1 MKSTVHTRT
10 RLLGTTVLA
19 GVGLLLASV
28 PAVAQESMETVT
40 VTGYRAS
47 LESSANAKRASIG
60 FSEAVFAEDI
70 AKFPDTNM
78 AESLNRIPGITLT
91 RDITGEGVT
100 VAIRGLG
107 TNFTKVTL
115 NNAAIAIAS
124 TGGTDSANNNREVD
138 LNMFPSELFTQLQV
152 DKTPRAEMLE
162 GGAAGN
168 VNMRTRRPFDK
179 EGLHFTY
186 SLGGI
191 QNSLTNGM
199 GGNGT
204 LVFSDTGHT
213 GIGDVGVLIGIT
225 GKTTYTYT
233 HGWEDGNAG
242 WNTPSVTNSTLCG
255 DSIGCD
261 ISGSTVSIGSNNMT
275 IPATIPNNVTI
286 PGYASGTTVDA
297 AMLRALNPSLDT
309 YSCASTETA
318 AACLANTNRTAMTK
332 LGNMLLPRLSRDM
345 YERGTRDRY
354 NGVASFEWRPSDNLH
369 FYLDMIAGRTFN
381 DIDRN
386 DLDLGVRAG
395 NSATPMIPVGTVVDS
410 NNVTLSTTLYNA
422 TWGLEARHY
431 VENGDFYSIN
441 PGMSWQVTDLLEVDF
456 QANVSR
462 SHFLRSS
469 PTVMFSTCSSD
480 HTNSSYGATTGYC
493 DAPTGGVIAYFDN
506 TSGYTYPKVTSN
518 LDWNDPDNYQWG
530 KGRVNM
536 QSEKRYTTTDGMHL
550 DVKYGGDEFAVR
562 VGAAYDHIF
571 RGIAAIDGS
580 KEWTIESCAGYAST
594 TCDGSAASLIPQ
606 SAVASYLTPG
616 PNGYVAVNYDKF
628 MKDSNFYNIYDT
640 AWSTVN
646 SRCQGTTSMW
656 FATSSNTAGISG
668 CYEERYVGLYGQVD
682 GKFAI
687 GDRDLN
693 YNVGLRWVETHQNII
708 SPTLASSNTPT
719 YDGVSL
725 GSTNYYTFAGAKN
738 TYQAFLPSVNVVYH
752 FADDVL
758 VRGSV
763 SRTMARP
770 DVSKMVSTVAFSD
783 TQASSIT
790 MGNPALKPYFSNN
803 IDLGMEYYTGGE
815 GYLSV
820 AAFHKS
826 ISGFWT
832 TVSASRTFSYL
843 SQWGITYSSLSDQQ
857 KINLNSRVG
866 CTDQS
871 SCASAP
877 LTVSQAVNS
886 AGIMSIDGLEFGYVQ
901 PLDFL
906 LEQYGFKG
914 LGVTGN
920 LTIVDQ
926 SSSGSAATHAQGV
939 APYTYNL
946 TGYYDN
952 DGIMARLSYVYT
964 ARMYG
969 SDSDAQ
975 GVCVLALPS
984 TVANSTTCT
993 TGAYLFNSP
1002 YGQADFSSS
1011 LKLSRLVGDLPSDP
1025 ELTFSIQNVFNA
1037 KQRSIFQYN
1046 NAAHSYYVKGQTF
1059 MFGVHGTF

>member
-1 MKSTVHTRT
+1 M
-10 RLLGTTVLA
+10 GTSVL
-19 GVGLLLASV
+19 VGLGSLLTVALPSF
-28 PAVAQESMETVT
+28 AQEIETVT

-47 LESSANAKRASIG
+47 LESSANAKKASVG

-70 AKFPDTNM
+70 AKFPDTNL

-91 RDITGEGVT
+91 RDITGDGVT
-100 VAIRGLG
+100 IAIRGLG
-107 TNFTKVTL
+107 TNFTKITL
-115 NNAAIAIAS
+115 NNTAIAIAS

-138 LNMFPSELFTQLQV
+138 LNMFPSELFTQLTV
-152 DKTPRAEMLE
+152 DKSPRAQILE

-168 VNMRTRRPFDK
+168 VNMRTRRPFDS
-179 EGLHFTY
+179 EGLHLTY
-186 SLGGI
+186 SAEVI
-191 QNSLTNGM
+191 QNSLSNGL
-199 GGNGT
+199 GGNGA
-204 LVFSDTGHT
+204 LVFSDTAHT
-213 GIGDVGVLIGIT
+213 GIGDVGVLIGVT

-242 WNTPSVTNSTLCG
+242 WNTPSITNATLCG
-255 DSIGCD
+255 AATGCD
-261 ISGSTVSIGSNNMT
+261 ITGSTVSIGSNNMT

-297 AMLRALNPSLDT
+297 AMLTALNPG
-309 YSCASTETA
+309 
-318 AACLANTNRTAMTK
+318 MTTTQI
-332 LGNMLLPRLSRDM
+332 GNMLLPRLSRDM

-369 FYLDMIAGRTFN
+369 FYVDMIAGRTFN
-381 DIDRN
+381 NIDRN

-395 NSATPMIPVGTVVDS
+395 NSATPMIPVGSVVDS
-410 NNVTLSTTLYNA
+410 NNVTLKTTLYNA

-431 VENGDFYSIN
+431 VENGDFFSIN
-441 PGMSWQVTDLLEVDF
+441 PGMTWQVTDLLEVDF

-480 HTNSSYGATTGYC
+480 HTNSSYGATAGYC
-493 DAPTGGVIAYFDN
+493 APPTGGVIAYFDN
-506 TSGYTYPKVTSN
+506 TNGGTYPKVTSN
-518 LDWNDPDNYQWG
+518 LNWNDPANYQWG

-571 RGIAAIDGS
+571 RGISAIDGS

-594 TCDGSAASLIPQ
+594 TCDGSAASLVPE

-616 PNGYVAVNYDKF
+616 PNGYVRVDYDKF
-628 MKDSNFYNIYDT
+628 MKASNFYNIYNT

-646 SRCQGTTSMW
+646 SRCHGTTSMW
-656 FATSSNTAGISG
+656 YATSSNTAGISG
-668 CYEERYVGLYGQVD
+668 CYEERYIGLYGQVD
-682 GKFAI
+682 GKLQI
-687 GDRDLN
+687 GDRNLN
-693 YNVGLRWVETHQNII
+693 YNVGLRWVETHQDII
-708 SPTLASSNTPT
+708 SPTLASTGSPT
-719 YDGVSL
+719 YDSVSL
-725 GSTNYYTFAGAKN
+725 GSTNYYTFAGAKH
-738 TYQAFLPSVNVVYH
+738 TYQAFLPSASAVYH
-752 FADDVL
+752 IADDFL
-758 VRGSV
+758 IRASI

-783 TQASSIT
+783 TQASTIS

-803 IDLGMEYYTGGE
+803 IDVGMEYYTGGE
-815 GYLSV
+815 GYLSLD
-820 AAFHKS
+820 AFHKS
-826 ISGFWT
+826 ITGFPISSST
-832 TVSASRTFSYL
+832 TRTFSYL
-843 SQWGITYSSLSDQQ
+843 SQWGIVYSSLSDQQ
-857 KINLNSRVG
+857 KINLNARVG
-866 CTDQS
+866 CSDQTT
-871 SCASAP
+871 CASAP
-877 LTVSQAVNS
+877 LTVSQSINS
-886 AGIMSIDGLEFGYVQ
+886 PGIMSIDGMEFGYVQ

-906 LEQYGFKG
+906 LEQYGLKG

-946 TGYYDN
+946 TGYYEN
-952 DGIMARLSYVYT
+952 NGIMARLSYVYT

-975 GVCVLALPS
+975 SVCVMALPS

-993 TGAYLFNSP
+993 TGAYLFSSP

-1011 LKLSRLVGDLPSDP
+1011 LKLSRLVGELPSDP
-1025 ELTFSIQNVFNA
+1025 ELTFSVQNVFNA
-1037 KQRSIFQYN
+1037 KQRSYFNYE
-1046 NAAHSYYVKGQTF
+1046 NATHSYYYRGQTF